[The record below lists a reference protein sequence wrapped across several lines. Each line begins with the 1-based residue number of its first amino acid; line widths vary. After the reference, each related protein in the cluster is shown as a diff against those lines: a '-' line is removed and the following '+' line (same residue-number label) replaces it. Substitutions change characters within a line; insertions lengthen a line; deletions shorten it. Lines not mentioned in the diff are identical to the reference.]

1 MGCVEFDRVMEGGP
15 HTRGTRATRD
25 ARTLPPVVSSPLL
38 RCLSPSTFFFSL
50 SCRLSSPKEFSPSR
64 NQKMLTSGHKDNC
77 ASVCLIE

>member
-38 RCLSPSTFFFSL
+38 RCLSPSTFFSHF
-50 SCRLSSPKEFSPSR
+50 PA
-64 NQKMLTSGHKDNC
+64 TSVLLK
-77 ASVCLIE
+77 SFPLKK